1 MPIRHRM
8 AALATTF
15 LLTGALTG
23 CSAFGGDSSS
33 GDGDGD
39 GGGGGGGAG
48 PGKAANAV
56 AKGEAKVAD
65 PAKPLAKT
73 TAGSSKGTVELAVV
87 SLSARGRLAHLTMSV
102 TLRGTSGGIGGGI
115 ETLYNINGGDTPTAA
130 LLDSVN
136 LKRYVVVKD
145 SADRELGAGNATLT
159 INQPFSLSYTFAA
172 PPENVQAVDVQFGRF
187 PIFRNVPIER

>member
-33 GDGDGD
+33 GGGD
-39 GGGGGGGAG
+39 GGGAAG

-65 PAKPLAKT
+65 PARPLAKT
-73 TAGSSKGTVELAVV
+73 TAGSAKGPVELAVV
-87 SLSARGRLAHLTMSV
+87 SLSARGRLAHLTMSI
-102 TLRGTSGGIGGGI
+102 TLRGSGGS
-115 ETLYNINGGDTPTAA
+115 ESLYFVNGSEEPAVS
-130 LLDSVN
+130 LLDGVN

-145 SADRELGAGNATLT
+145 SADKALSAGTPSLT
-159 INQPFSLSYTFAA
+159 RDQPSTLSYTFAA